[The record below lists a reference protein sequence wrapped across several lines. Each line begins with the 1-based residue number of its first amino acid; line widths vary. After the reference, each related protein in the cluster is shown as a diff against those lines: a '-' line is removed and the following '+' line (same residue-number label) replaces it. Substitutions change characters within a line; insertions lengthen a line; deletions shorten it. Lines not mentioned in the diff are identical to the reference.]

1 MRYFLT
7 HCSPGNSPPVESLV
21 NMVGSHP
28 HAFSPLRVTL
38 RSPPTSSFSVLGLV
52 VGKIC
57 CLLESPLTSR
67 QQLFGEQ
74 RRPRAAY

>member
-28 HAFSPLRVTL
+28 HTFSPLRVTL

-52 VGKIC
+52 VGKVC
-57 CLLESPLTSR
+57 CLLGNTFASR
-67 QQLFGEQ
+67 QQLFRGQ
-74 RRPRAAY
+74 HHPKAAH